1 MADKTYGMNPDDVKR
16 EGQQLQN
23 NANDFLNELNKL
35 VKYNDQLEQIW
46 KGNGSESYFTKWNE
60 KKESITKLQNW
71 LRGFADAT
79 VNTATLAQQTDSDVS
94 SSMR

>member
-1 MADKTYGMNPDDVKR
+1 MANKTYGMNPDDVKR

-35 VKYNDQLEQIW
+35 IKYNDQLEQIW

-94 SSMR
+94 GIMR